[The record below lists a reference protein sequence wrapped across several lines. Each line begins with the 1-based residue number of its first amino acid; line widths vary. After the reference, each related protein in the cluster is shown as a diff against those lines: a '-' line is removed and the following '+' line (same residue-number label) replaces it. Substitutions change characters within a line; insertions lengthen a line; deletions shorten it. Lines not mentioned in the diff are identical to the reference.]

1 MSLAPPA
8 PTALGHLL
16 RHWRSV
22 RAKSQLDLA
31 SEAETTPRY
40 VSFVET
46 GRAQP
51 SRQMVVRLA
60 RALEVPLRERNELL
74 LAAGYAPLYS
84 AVPLAS
90 PLLERVERAFTSMLA
105 QHEPFPAVVLD
116 RSWYV
121 QRANLGARVLFGR
134 LFAPH
139 PVPETANVLQLIIE
153 PGPVRD
159 HLRNWPAAV
168 PALLDRAQREAIG
181 GVLDKATA
189 ELVRSLRARAEVA
202 ALLTHPDLSL
212 GAAPFIDLH
221 FQVDGADMRFF
232 SVVSTIGTP
241 IDVTAQELRFEAFFP
256 ADDITRDHWPSFV
269 TEAQAP

>member
-1 MSLAPPA
+1 
-8 PTALGHLL
+8 
-16 RHWRSV
+16 
-22 RAKSQLDLA
+22 
-31 SEAETTPRY
+31 
-40 VSFVET
+40 
-46 GRAQP
+46 
-51 SRQMVVRLA
+51 
-60 RALEVPLRERNELL
+60 
-74 LAAGYAPLYS
+74 
-84 AVPLAS
+84 
-90 PLLERVERAFTSMLA
+90 MLA

-116 RSWYV
+116 RSWNV
-121 QRANLGARVLFGR
+121 QRANLGARMLFGR

-241 IDVTAQELRFEAFFP
+241 IDDTAQELRFEAFFP
-256 ADDITRDHWPSFV
+256 ADDTTRDHWPSFV